1 MHCGCNAVRALNH
14 CTTVFEGLRTAPGP
28 GKKRHVTTR
37 SDECGAKVAAPA
49 VLTAKF
55 SPFHEG
61 CKIGP
66 EGRRTQ
72 S

>member
-1 MHCGCNAVRALNH
+1 MRALNH
-14 CTTVFEGLRTAPGP
+14 CTTVFDDPRTPPGARQ
-28 GKKRHVTTR
+28 KRHVTTR

-61 CKIGP
+61 CKVGP